1 MNSSAN
7 INNFQTSISSNEPEI
22 QKIVEDIEDNNNQDL
37 TEILNIS
44 KVKEGFYIGDK
55 MSAICIEV
63 IIQFKITHILN
74 TTGTQIMNN
83 WESIGV
89 KYLTLNW
96 TENENQIL
104 FDNKDEISNKIV
116 EFIDKGI
123 EEGEGLL
130 AHSFKGQNRVCIVV
144 IIYLMKKYRWSLN
157 KSMEYLKSKKKDVD
171 ITPYFYKQLSNL
183 EKRLLKRNEINIK
196 DIPWEFSNLKNPEE
210 KLLRNTYMNGLQQ
223 PISVAFNEDN
233 YKSNKKHIRWKDEIN
248 NEKIEIIDLKNDL
261 LLKTNIKEVISH
273 KNVFPKK
280 TCIKVS
286 QFYLNNC
293 ILNSNNILTNNKSNI
308 INAIKSN
315 EDKKENVNNN
325 FINYNN
331 NINRNNFFNVSSNK
345 KVNYNNNISDNK
357 HIVQSKQIVPEKQSK
372 APKDFIDYKNIINNK
387 KIIFG
392 LNCNENNNILNDN
405 KYIEHK
411 FKNKNKLQMNLP
423 TTFDTPNYR
432 KYGKSSDGKKF
443 INDYSNI
450 NNQMMNYNNIN
461 LINNNKKL
469 KDNNNA
475 YNLDFQIEKKISKDA
490 LYYSNKIG
498 KILSNNINNYYIINE
513 PEKNNNKINKINQNK
528 NDQLG
533 MINNNDNN
541 IMNNNNMN
549 NNINNIIIH
558 NINNNINII
567 NNKKQTDSNKIL
579 KANNFKQIVQSFGIN
594 NNFNSSELINQSN
607 IRPSSAKKNIS
618 YINILN
624 NMKIMDSNNDSGSEN
639 ENSILFNKRLHKSR
653 MVNKSN
659 NDIFEYRK
667 NNINDLSNIKK
678 KTSIQFY
685 KTNNNSQK
693 KKMNNSSI
701 NFYNNSSNYLRN
713 ANNLN
718 NKNLPNN
725 LLNYSSKDLYK
736 NPQNKDYMNNQFLIG
751 NFNSQNRKSEPL
763 NELND
768 SINNKYNLASNNRKN
783 YKNYYSEIMN
793 EPLNNF
799 NPSLIKK
806 RIIPHTSSNNEIYK
820 NKFNIPIK
828 IQNNNFVPSNIN
840 KKPITPDL
848 HHNGSAGILL
858 NNKQRNTYTN
868 SIYNYYNLRN
878 NENIIKNNFERRLN
892 TPNILPNSNLL
903 NISNNAGHNPNTYKV
918 NYNNRPSTAPHKDK
932 RNRNINQYNNNAM
945 RDNNYNAG
953 KGEITNN
960 NNIEL
965 LIQRPISSRRKKNNS
980 FNNINNI
987 VKISNNYKHLNMN
1000 NNITK
1005 EFSGHAYKKRLSS
1018 PPIYSGI
1025 LNNNNYRKN
1034 YPKLDFNYIDNFQA
1048 TNLYIK
1054 NNENIPNKMILNEKA
1069 IYNEFNYLNE

>member
-7 INNFQTSISSNEPEI
+7 INNFQTSISSNEPEV
-22 QKIVEDIEDNNNQDL
+22 QKLVEDIEDNNNQDL

-196 DIPWEFSNLKNPEE
+196 DIPWEFSNLKNSEE

-261 LLKTNIKEVISH
+261 LLKDSIKEVISH

-331 NINRNNFFNVSSNK
+331 NINKNNFVNVSNNK

-392 LNCNENNNILNDN
+392 LNCNENNN
-405 KYIEHK
+405 
-411 FKNKNKLQMNLP
+411 
-423 TTFDTPNYR
+423 T
-432 KYGKSSDGKKF
+432 
-443 INDYSNI
+443 
-450 NNQMMNYNNIN
+450 
-461 LINNNKKL
+461 
-469 KDNNNA
+469 
-475 YNLDFQIEKKISKDA
+475 
-490 LYYSNKIG
+490 
-498 KILSNNINNYYIINE
+498 
-513 PEKNNNKINKINQNK
+513 
-528 NDQLG
+528 
-533 MINNNDNN
+533 
-541 IMNNNNMN
+541 
-549 NNINNIIIH
+549 
-558 NINNNINII
+558 
-567 NNKKQTDSNKIL
+567 
-579 KANNFKQIVQSFGIN
+579 
-594 NNFNSSELINQSN
+594 
-607 IRPSSAKKNIS
+607 
-618 YINILN
+618 
-624 NMKIMDSNNDSGSEN
+624 
-639 ENSILFNKRLHKSR
+639 
-653 MVNKSN
+653 
-659 NDIFEYRK
+659 
-667 NNINDLSNIKK
+667 
-678 KTSIQFY
+678 
-685 KTNNNSQK
+685 
-693 KKMNNSSI
+693 
-701 NFYNNSSNYLRN
+701 
-713 ANNLN
+713 
-718 NKNLPNN
+718 
-725 LLNYSSKDLYK
+725 
-736 NPQNKDYMNNQFLIG
+736 
-751 NFNSQNRKSEPL
+751 
-763 NELND
+763 
-768 SINNKYNLASNNRKN
+768 
-783 YKNYYSEIMN
+783 
-793 EPLNNF
+793 
-799 NPSLIKK
+799 
-806 RIIPHTSSNNEIYK
+806 
-820 NKFNIPIK
+820 
-828 IQNNNFVPSNIN
+828 
-840 KKPITPDL
+840 
-848 HHNGSAGILL
+848 
-858 NNKQRNTYTN
+858 
-868 SIYNYYNLRN
+868 
-878 NENIIKNNFERRLN
+878 
-892 TPNILPNSNLL
+892 
-903 NISNNAGHNPNTYKV
+903 
-918 NYNNRPSTAPHKDK
+918 
-932 RNRNINQYNNNAM
+932 
-945 RDNNYNAG
+945 
-953 KGEITNN
+953 
-960 NNIEL
+960 
-965 LIQRPISSRRKKNNS
+965 
-980 FNNINNI
+980 
-987 VKISNNYKHLNMN
+987 
-1000 NNITK
+1000 
-1005 EFSGHAYKKRLSS
+1005 
-1018 PPIYSGI
+1018 
-1025 LNNNNYRKN
+1025 
-1034 YPKLDFNYIDNFQA
+1034 
-1048 TNLYIK
+1048 
-1054 NNENIPNKMILNEKA
+1054 
-1069 IYNEFNYLNE
+1069 

>member
-171 ITPYFYKQLSNL
+171 ITPYFYKQLCNL

-210 KLLRNTYMNGLQQ
+210 KLLRNTYMNGLHQ
-223 PISVAFNEDN
+223 PISIAINEDN

-261 LLKTNIKEVISH
+261 LLKDNIKDVISH
-273 KNVFPKK
+273 KNSFPKK
-280 TCIKVS
+280 NCIKVS

-293 ILNSNNILTNNKSNI
+293 ILNPNNILTSNKNNINNI
-308 INAIKSN
+308 NDIKSN
-315 EDKKENVNNN
+315 EDIKENLDNN

-331 NINRNNFFNVSSNK
+331 IKKNNIFNTSNNK
-345 KVNYNNNISDNK
+345 IMNYNNNNNIPDNK
-357 HIVQSKQIVPEKQSK
+357 HITQNKQIIPTKQSK

-387 KIIFG
+387 KMIFG
-392 LNCNENNNILNDN
+392 LNSNENKNILNNN
-405 KYIEHK
+405 KYIEYK
-411 FKNKNKLQMNLP
+411 FKNKNKIQMNLP
-423 TTFDTPNYR
+423 NSFDISNYQ
-432 KYGKSSDGKKF
+432 KYGQSSEEKKY
-443 INDYSNI
+443 INDYSNM
-450 NNQMMNYNNIN
+450 NNQMMNYNNVN
-461 LINNNKKL
+461 LINNNKKF
-469 KDNNNA
+469 KDNNS
-475 YNLDFQIEKKISKDA
+475 YNLDFQTEKKISKDA

-498 KILSNNINNYYIINE
+498 KILSTNINNYYVINE
-513 PEKNNNKINKINQNK
+513 PIKTNNKINKNNQNK
-528 NDQLG
+528 NEQFEI
-533 MINNNDNN
+533 INKSENN
-541 IMNNNNMN
+541 IMN

-567 NNKKQTDSNKIL
+567 NNKKQANNDKII
-579 KANNFKQIVQSFGIN
+579 KTNNFKQIVQSFGIN
-594 NNFNSSELINQSN
+594 NNFNQSN
-607 IRPSSAKKNIS
+607 MRPSSAKKNIS

-624 NMKIMDSNNDSGSEN
+624 NMKIIDSNNDSGSEN

-667 NNINDLSNIKK
+667 NYNNLSNIKK
-678 KTSIQFY
+678 NTSIQFY
-685 KTNNNSQK
+685 KNNNNQQK

-713 ANNLN
+713 LNNLN

-736 NPQNKDYMNNQFLIG
+736 NIQNKDYMNNQFLIG
-751 NFNSQNRKSEPL
+751 NINSQNRKIEPL
-763 NELND
+763 NEQNE
-768 SINNKYNLASNNRKN
+768 SFNNKYNLANNNRKN

-799 NPSLIKK
+799 NPSLVKK

-820 NKFNIPIK
+820 NKINIPIK
-828 IQNNNFVPSNIN
+828 IQNSNFVPSNIN
-840 KKPITPDL
+840 KKPTTPDL
-848 HHNGSAGILL
+848 HHYGSAGVLL

-868 SIYNYYNLRN
+868 YNYYNIRN

-892 TPNILPNSNLL
+892 TPNMIPNSNIL
-903 NISNNAGHNPNTYKV
+903 NISKNAGHNPNTYKV

-932 RNRNINQYNNNAM
+932 RNRNINQYSNNAM
-945 RDNNYNAG
+945 RDNNYYAA

-960 NNIEL
+960 NKIGL
-965 LIQRPISSRRKKNNS
+965 IIQRPVSSRRKKNNS
-980 FNNINNI
+980 FN
-987 VKISNNYKHLNMN
+987 KIEIIDSNYKHLNVN
-1000 NNITK
+1000 NNNTK
-1005 EFSGHAYKKRLSS
+1005 EFSGHVYKKRLSS

-1025 LNNNNYRKN
+1025 LMNNNYRKN
-1034 YPKLDFNYIDNFQA
+1034 NQKLDFNHIDSQT
-1048 TNLYIK
+1048 TNLYMK
-1054 NNENIPNKMILNEKA
+1054 NNENIPNKMILNDKS
-1069 IYNEFNYLNE
+1069 IYNEFNYFNE